1 MTDAPSRT
9 GHRVGPSQAA
19 VPATRQGP
27 AQARRRNP
35 PERRRRAAARRR
47 RLRGLSRLALL
58 VVVLFATIWVGVHV
72 ANATSDAST
81 VTEHH
86 YVVRAGDTLWNVAR
100 RVYPGNVDTRQLVF
114 DIEQRNGLASA
125 DIRPG
130 ETLILPILPQ

>member
-19 VPATRQGP
+19 AAATRQGP

-58 VVVLFATIWVGVHV
+58 VLVLFATIWVGVHV
-72 ANATSDAST
+72 ANATSDAASI
-81 VTEHH
+81 TEQH
-86 YVVRAGDTLWNVAR
+86 YTVRAGDTLWNVAR
-100 RVYPGNVDTRQLVF
+100 RSYPGNLDTRQLVF
-114 DIEQRNGLASA
+114 RIERRNGLASA
-125 DIRPG
+125 DIHPG
-130 ETLILPILPQ
+130 EALVLPILPQ